1 MEKIVAFGRGE
12 KVKGRGSRLL
22 FWASGGAATVRE
34 DGSLEPVVAVSA
46 QYFGVPELTE
56 QMKAHLV
63 PEDLTARLFAIA
75 GFD

>member
-1 MEKIVAFGRGE
+1 M
-12 KVKGRGSRLL
+12 KGRGSRVL
-22 FWASGGAATVRE
+22 FWASGGAAVVAE

-63 PEDLTARLFAIA
+63 PEELTTRVFSIA